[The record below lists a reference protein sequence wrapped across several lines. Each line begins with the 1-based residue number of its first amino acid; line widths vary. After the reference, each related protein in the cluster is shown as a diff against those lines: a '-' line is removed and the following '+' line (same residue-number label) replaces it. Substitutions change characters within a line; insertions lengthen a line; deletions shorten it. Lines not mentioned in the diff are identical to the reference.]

1 MELDKIYLGDCYQLI
16 KNVPDKSIDLIITD
30 PPYEFCEGG
39 KGKSTL
45 SDRADKNKYEIYMLD
60 TELTK
65 KKLTSGGGCFGTKKR
80 DYYSQID
87 DTDVNMSAE
96 RKEYLDYVKAHG
108 KDEESE
114 RLRVIANAIDNRQ
127 NTHFVSKGITNE
139 ILDEMCRV
147 MKRIYIYIWC
157 NKQQLRQLIDYFD
170 DKGCFIDLLTWHKT
184 NPIPTCNNTYLS
196 DTEYCVFAR
205 ESGAKLYGTVET
217 KKKFYVSQTNVA
229 DKKLYEHPTIKPLEI
244 IKNFIINAID
254 YNNFNQD
261 FVVMDCFMGSGT
273 TAVAAKELG
282 VHYIGYE
289 LNERF
294 WNIANERL
302 QGISKIEKQAKEDG
316 LIPLF

>member
-96 RKEYLDYVKAHG
+96 RKKYLDYVKAHG

-114 RLRVIANAIDNRQ
+114 RLRVNANAVDNRQ

-147 MKRIYIYIWC
+147 MKRIYIYMV
-157 NKQQLRQLIDYFD
+157 QQTAI
-170 DKGCFIDLLTWHKT
+170 KT
-184 NPIPTCNNTYLS
+184 AY
-196 DTEYCVFAR
+196 
-205 ESGAKLYGTVET
+205 
-217 KKKFYVSQTNVA
+217 
-229 DKKLYEHPTIKPLEI
+229 
-244 IKNFIINAID
+244 
-254 YNNFNQD
+254 
-261 FVVMDCFMGSGT
+261 
-273 TAVAAKELG
+273 
-282 VHYIGYE
+282 
-289 LNERF
+289 
-294 WNIANERL
+294 
-302 QGISKIEKQAKEDG
+302 
-316 LIPLF
+316 